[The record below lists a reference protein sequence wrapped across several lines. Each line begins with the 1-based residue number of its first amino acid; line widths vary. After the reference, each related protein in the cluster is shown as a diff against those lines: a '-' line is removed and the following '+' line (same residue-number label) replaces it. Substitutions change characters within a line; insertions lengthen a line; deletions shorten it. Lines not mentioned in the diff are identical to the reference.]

1 MHRTIMKAHRT
12 GRWVFLGLLGA
23 LLLLALAQAAA
34 ATAATNYTGGPTT
47 GDYPLFV
54 ANDHSVYAMRFSA
67 SGLLDAAG
75 LPLTTAGTYYAKVR
89 ITPTATP
96 SGGSSRGFTWNAT
109 TQKWVQERADWT
121 EFPVVTTNA
130 SGAIVAG
137 NTWTFFKFGDTT
149 KPAPTTSGTW
159 YIVVSLQPT
168 DGGAGTTQNNAS
180 PPAVTITD
188 MTGNLEPGTFTSA
201 FRIHNGVATG
211 ALAAKRIESDQ
222 ATLAPVWSI
231 SRTEPNGVDEGYGT
245 TATGDFDVAV
255 PAGLAFDTKIQSVI
269 WPALAPSFTGTQAD
283 VDIALGA
290 ADTTP
295 PAAPAT
301 FTATAGDGQA
311 QLSWAAV
318 ADAASYTVFK
328 WQAATP
334 IGGSTNYTPQHL
346 QLATVTGSTTYNATG
361 LTNGETYYFEIRAND
376 AATNV
381 GPPTPTG
388 TVVPKTTAQ
397 LTLHT
402 TASIVNWGGKATLT
416 GDLTDG
422 AEPFTAG
429 QVVRVEWS
437 YDGTIWT
444 LLQLL
449 DPNAPYTYGVTV
461 GPTQKTL
468 YRLVFEGDA
477 THDAA
482 TSLPV
487 TVKPRVKLGTPVA
500 PKKVKKGKK
509 FTAYGSLVPRHASG
523 SKTVKI
529 KCYQKR
535 SGKWRLRKTLTAAN
549 RNYKTYSRYAK
560 TFSLA
565 AKGSWKLVASYRSTA
580 RYASKTSGTRY
591 VKVK

>member
-1 MHRTIMKAHRT
+1 MQTTTLRAPRTRR
-12 GRWVFLGLLGA
+12 RWVLLGLLGA
-23 LLLLALAQAAA
+23 LLLLTLAQAAA
-34 ATAATNYTGGPTT
+34 ASAAANYTGGPTA
-47 GDYPLFV
+47 GDYPIYV

-75 LPLTTAGTYYAKVR
+75 LPLTAAGTYYAKVR

-188 MTGNLEPGTFTSA
+188 MTGNLEPGIFTSA

-211 ALAAKRIESDQ
+211 GQAAKRIEADASGLSD
-222 ATLAPVWSI
+222 VWSI

-245 TATGDFDVAV
+245 TATGDFDIAV
-255 PAGLAFDTKIQSVI
+255 PAGSAFDAKIQSVI
-269 WPALAPSFTGTQAD
+269 WPALALSFTGSVAD

-290 ADTTP
+290 TDTTP

-301 FTATAGDGQA
+301 FTVTAGDSQA
-311 QLSWAAV
+311 HLSWAAV
-318 ADAASYTVFK
+318 GDATTYTVFQ

-334 IGGSTNYTPQHL
+334 IGGSTNYTPQHVPV
-346 QLATVTGSTTYNATG
+346 ATAAGTSYDATG
-361 LTNGETYYFEIRAND
+361 LTNGETYYFEVRAND

-381 GPPTPTG
+381 GSPTATEQ
-388 TVVPKTTAQ
+388 VDPKAPAQ
-397 LTLHT
+397 LTLQT
-402 TASIVNWGGKATLT
+402 SAKTVNWGGKATLT

-422 AEPFTAG
+422 VEPFTAG
-429 QVVRVEWS
+429 QQVRVEWS
-437 YDGTIWT
+437 YGGTEWT
-444 LLQLL
+444 LLQML
-449 DPNAPYTYGVTV
+449 DPLSPYAYGVAV
-461 GPTQKTL
+461 SPTRKTL

-477 THDAA
+477 THAAA
-482 TSLPV
+482 TSPKV
-487 TVKPRVKLGTPVA
+487 TVTPRVKLGRPAA
-500 PKKVKKGKK
+500 PKTVKKGKK
-509 FTAYGSLVPRHASG
+509 FTAKGSLMPRHASR

-529 KCYQKR
+529 KCYQKK
-535 SGKWRLRKTLTAAN
+535 SGKWRLRKTVTATN
-549 RNYKTYSRYAK
+549 RNYKTYSRYSK
-560 TFSLA
+560 RFSLK
-565 AKGSWKLVASYRSTA
+565 AKGSWKLVASYKATA
-580 RYASKTSGTRY
+580 KYASTTSGARY